1 MNQVPS
7 RYRWLKLA
15 LKIVVTGACIWYI
28 SGKIDIDQARK
39 LLLQADWFYGLPALV
54 LFVLSKWVSAL
65 RLGVYFSNLQLPIST
80 RENIRLYWLGMFYN
94 LFLPGAISGDIYKVI
109 LLSKRF
115 NHPYK
120 KITGAVIL
128 DRFSGLLGL
137 GILLALTAFFVLL
150 PAAAPILIS
159 LAVMISIALF
169 YFLLHQYFPDFK
181 KGFYH
186 TLLLGIAVQVLQ
198 LACVYLIMQ
207 SLGIN
212 QNEPAYLFIFLV
224 SSAASVLPVTVGG
237 LGIREL
243 VFLEGAVWF
252 QTGTENAVLISL
264 IFYLITLFTSLW
276 GAIWLFKSPLNE
288 KGPSDE
294 PLIS

>member
-1 MNQVPS
+1 MNQEPS
-7 RYRWLKLA
+7 RFRWLKLA
-15 LKIVVTGACIWYI
+15 LKIVVSGACIWYI

-39 LLLQADWFYGLPALV
+39 LLLQAAWFYLLPALL
-54 LFVLSKWVSAL
+54 LFVLSKWVSAIRL
-65 RLGVYFSNLQLPIST
+65 RIYFSNMQLPIST
-80 RENIRLYWLGMFYN
+80 RDNTRLYWLGMFYN

-137 GILLALTAFFVLL
+137 GILLALLAFFVLL
-150 PAAAPILIS
+150 PAAVPLLIS
-159 LAVMISIALF
+159 LAALISIVLF

-181 KGFYH
+181 KGFYP
-186 TLLLGIAVQVLQ
+186 TLLLGIVVQVLQ
-198 LACVYLIMQ
+198 LACVYMIMQ
-207 SLGIN
+207 SMGIT

-264 IFYLITLFTSLW
+264 IFYLVTLFTSLW
-276 GAIWLFKSPLNE
+276 GGIWLFKSPVNE
-288 KGPSDE
+288 
-294 PLIS
+294 

>member
-1 MNQVPS
+1 MNQEPS
-7 RYRWLKLA
+7 RFRWLKLA
-15 LKIVVTGACIWYI
+15 LKIVVSGACIWYI
-28 SGKIDIDQARK
+28 SGKIDIEQARK
-39 LLLQADWFYGLPALV
+39 LLRQANGFYLLPALV
-54 LFVLSKWVSAL
+54 LFILSKLISAI
-65 RLGVYFSNLQLPIST
+65 RLQVNFNNIQLPLNSGD
-80 RENIRLYWLGMFYN
+80 NIRLYWLGMFYN

-109 LLSKRF
+109 LLSKRY

-137 GILLALTAFFVLL
+137 GILLALIAWFVFL
-150 PAAAPILIS
+150 PASVPLQIS
-159 LAVMISIALF
+159 LAALVSIAVF
-169 YFLLHQYFPDFK
+169 YFVIHQYFPDLK

-212 QNEPAYLFIFLV
+212 QNELAYLFIFLV

-252 QTGTENAVLISL
+252 QAGTEKAVLISL
-264 IFYLITLFTSLW
+264 IFYLVTLFTSLW
-276 GAIWLFKSPLNE
+276 GAIWLFKNPLNE